1 MSRVRGAARWPG
13 LGAILAGWLGLWSGA
28 LSAQATGAAH
38 PGAAPPR
45 WAHVSYIS
53 GPSVYIDAG
62 ARDGLRQGSRL
73 DVVRDTVVIAELAVE
88 YISSSSAACTIVRS
102 SGPPIAVG
110 DSVRFTPVPVP
121 VPVPVPAPPAA
132 AAPASPLAAA
142 SARPWSAGNAL
153 RGRIGVR
160 YLVVDAGTGPAGM
173 MTQPAFDVRLDG
185 MHLSGSSL
193 GLAVD
198 VRAQRSI
205 LPPPDSTHPAPT
217 YPLNVTHVYKAALI
231 WNSAGSPATATVG
244 RQFSSSS
251 SSVGLFDG
259 VGLDY
264 ARRRWSVGAFG
275 GFEPSVATFGFS
287 DSTREYGAYV
297 QWHNASLALPV
308 WSLTL
313 GGVGAYTMGQI
324 DREFS
329 YLSAMYAGPRLTLYA
344 TQELDI
350 NRGWRAVQ
358 EHSTTTPTATFATAQ
373 YAVTDAV
380 SLYGGVDNRRN
391 VRLYT
396 DYLNPEAAFDASFR
410 QGVWAGASL
419 NMRGRFRVSADERTS
434 SGGSAGTAQS
444 YTGAASVMRLT
455 PLQLG
460 VHLRATRYTGQMSSG
475 TLQSASAEANPFDLV
490 HLELTGGVRTSVTPI
505 MGPGASRVNW
515 GSFDADWGIGPSIYL
530 LFSLYRESGPGLH
543 DGQSYLSI
551 SYRF

>member
-1 MSRVRGAARWPG
+1 MRRVIGAARRPRA
-13 LGAILAGWLGLWSGA
+13 GAVLAGLLGLWGGA
-28 LSAQATGAAH
+28 LSAQATGAAR

-62 ARDGLRQGSRL
+62 ASDGLRPGSRL
-73 DVVRDTVVIAELAVE
+73 DVVRDTVVIAVLAVE
-88 YISSSSAACTIVRS
+88 YISSASAACTIVGS

-110 DSVRFTPVPVP
+110 DSARFTPV
-121 VPVPVPAPPAA
+121 PAA
-132 AAPASPLAAA
+132 AAPASTGAIAPARSWTAA
-142 SARPWSAGNAL
+142 NAL

-231 WNSAGSPATATVG
+231 WNPAGSPATATVG
-244 RQFSSSS
+244 RQFSPTS

-259 VGLDY
+259 AGLDY
-264 ARRRWSVGAFG
+264 SRRHWSAGAFG
-275 GFEPSVATFGFS
+275 GFQPSVATFGFS

-329 YLSAMYAGPRLTLYA
+329 YLSAMYVGPRLTLYA

-380 SLYGGVDNRRN
+380 SVYGGVDNRRN

-434 SGGSAGTAQS
+434 SGGPAGTAQS

-460 VHLRATRYTGQMSSG
+460 VHLRATRYMGQMSSG

-515 GSFDADWGIGPSIYL
+515 GSFDADWGIGQSIYL